1 MLLPESTE
9 EADVWPFR
17 AVVVSNVMGVTRLK
31 ISEARFSREFE
42 EIERF
47 WVLISNI
54 SRFLFVT
61 PASMEIKMH
70 IMLTNVSPNGKATQT
85 NLPAP
90 ILFDF

>member
-1 MLLPESTE
+1 
-9 EADVWPFR
+9 
-17 AVVVSNVMGVTRLK
+17 
-31 ISEARFSREFE
+31 
-42 EIERF
+42 
-47 WVLISNI
+47 LISNI

>member
-1 MLLPESTE
+1 L
-9 EADVWPFR
+9 
-17 AVVVSNVMGVTRLK
+17 
-31 ISEARFSREFE
+31 E

-70 IMLTNVSPNGKATQT
+70 IMLPKVSPNGRATQT

-90 ILFDF
+90 ILNDF

>member
-9 EADVWPFR
+9 EAAAWPFR
-17 AVVVSNVMGVTRLK
+17 AEVVRVEMSGLRLK
-31 ISEARFSREFE
+31 ISDARFSRELE

-70 IMLTNVSPNGKATQT
+70 IMLPKVSPNGRATQT

-90 ILFDF
+90 ILNDF